1 MYIVDF
7 LFERY
12 FRETCKCPVKKK
24 EVSFNH
30 AHREMMFE
38 EYLYLIFSLIHNT
51 RTRLLLNCNI
61 LHIHKEN

>member
-1 MYIVDF
+1 MQVP
-7 LFERY
+7 
-12 FRETCKCPVKKK
+12 CKK

-30 AHREMMFE
+30 AHRELMFE

-61 LHIHKEN
+61 LHIHKKN